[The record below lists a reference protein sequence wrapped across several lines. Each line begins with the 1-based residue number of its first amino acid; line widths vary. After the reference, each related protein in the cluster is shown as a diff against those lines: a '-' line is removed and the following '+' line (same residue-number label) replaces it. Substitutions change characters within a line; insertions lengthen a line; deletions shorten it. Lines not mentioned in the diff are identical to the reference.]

1 MVKHKTKINESEKI
15 DPLLQFDKHI
25 RTKMPYKSI
34 RLASSSKNFKIYSS
48 FSPRVRLADEYIEN
62 INSLCKNTRQNIFT
76 EKNRVISLKLKIKNE
91 DFLPETKFKTE
102 NDALI
107 SQCVDFIND
116 RKFSLK
122 SQHDMFFTKRLQKSV
137 TKKLIG

>member
-1 MVKHKTKINESEKI
+1 M
-15 DPLLQFDKHI
+15 
-25 RTKMPYKSI
+25 
-34 RLASSSKNFKIYSS
+34 
-48 FSPRVRLADEYIEN
+48 
-62 INSLCKNTRQNIFT
+62 
-76 EKNRVISLKLKIKNE
+76 ISLKLKIKNE